1 LRSDKPDEKGD
12 AVQRIKRALPI
23 AIASA
28 AFVLTGCQ
36 TTSTAPSNSSAAE
49 SVGRCNADAV
59 ASMTG
64 QTVTPEILEQAREQS
79 GAITARVLRPDDIV
93 TLEYNSQRLNIY
105 TDKDMTIER
114 IGCG

>member
-1 LRSDKPDEKGD
+1 M
-12 AVQRIKRALPI
+12 QRIKRALPI

-36 TTSTAPSNSSAAE
+36 TTSTALSNSSAAE
-49 SVGRCNADAV
+49 SVGRCNADAA
-59 ASMTG
+59 ASLTG
-64 QTVTPEILEQAREQS
+64 QTVTPEILERAREQS

>member
-1 LRSDKPDEKGD
+1 M
-12 AVQRIKRALPI
+12 
-23 AIASA
+23 
-28 AFVLTGCQ
+28 TGCQ
-36 TTSTAPSNSSAAE
+36 TTSTAPSNSSPTE
-49 SVGRCNADAV
+49 SVGQCNADAV
-59 ASMTG
+59 ASLTG
-64 QTVTPEILEQAREQS
+64 QTVTPEILERAREQS

>member
-1 LRSDKPDEKGD
+1 LRSDNQTKKETLCSASND
-12 AVQRIKRALPI
+12 ALPI

-59 ASMTG
+59 ASLTG
-64 QTVTPEILEQAREQS
+64 QTVTPEILERAREQS

-93 TLEYNSQRLNIY
+93 TLEYNSQRLNVY

>member
-1 LRSDKPDEKGD
+1 M
-12 AVQRIKRALPI
+12 QRIKRVLPI
-23 AIASA
+23 AVASA
-28 AFVLTGCQ
+28 TFALAGCE
-36 TTSTAPSNSSAAE
+36 TTSTAPTDGNPPQ

-59 ASMTG
+59 ASLVG
-64 QTVTPEILEQAREQS
+64 QTVTPEKLERAREQS
-79 GAITARVLRPDDIV
+79 GSISARVLRPDDVV